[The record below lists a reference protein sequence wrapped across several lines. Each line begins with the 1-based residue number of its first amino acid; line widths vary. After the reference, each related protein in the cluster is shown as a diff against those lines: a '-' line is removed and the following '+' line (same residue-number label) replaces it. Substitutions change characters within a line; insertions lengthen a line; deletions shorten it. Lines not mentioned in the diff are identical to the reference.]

1 MNKNIKKSLKGG
13 SLNSI
18 NSMSQS
24 LKTNDPISDATNMG
38 FQKANEIIPFSD
50 AQKEVSNNINKAN
63 TFVSDAT
70 SQINSLAS
78 DANNSVSQA
87 QNAANS
93 LGTAA
98 SNAQLQESP
107 GITDEI
113 KYVIKD
119 GANFAGEIG
128 SLAATVE
135 LQQGAILADTAVNAA
150 SEAAER
156 VGKTLKTN
164 SPQIMD
170 AIQTTSE
177 LFFNGQNVYEKI
189 KDEAKA
195 KADVIST
202 QINADAKSSQIEILM
217 RSGITKEEAEA
228 EFKKIE
234 EKREEDEKADRDAEL
249 KMEEAAAAAATALE
263 LAKATS
269 NKEGG
274 SRKKMMTLSQIQK
287 GGRQSANRT
296 KKSINDF
303 FNSSVTSSQ
312 ILKRFAK
319 PDNKRKTIRK
329 SKRRKHGGRRSRK
342 QKI

>member
-13 SLNSI
+13 SYSI

-87 QNAANS
+87 QNAAN
-93 LGTAA
+93 
-98 SNAQLQESP
+98 AQLQLGQPSK
-107 GITDEI
+107 GILNEI
-113 KYVIKD
+113 IEETGNAVSD
-119 GANFAGEIG
+119 
-128 SLAATVE
+128 V
-135 LQQGAILADTAVNAA
+135 ADTVANV
-150 SEAAER
+150 E
-156 VGKTLKTN
+156 GKFL
-164 SPQIMD
+164 
-170 AIQTTSE
+170 
-177 LFFNGQNVYEKI
+177 GV
-189 KDEAKA
+189 EAKA
-195 KADVIST
+195 LTTSGVAVATALGDTIEDKGPEFADVAKKATTFLGGIYKNLEIAKE
-202 QINADAKSSQIEILM
+202 QIKAETEIAKLQIDKQSKASQIEIL
-217 RSGITKEEAEA
+217 KDPKLPEAQAEAQAEA

-263 LAKATS
+263 LAKAAATAPAS
-269 NKEGG
+269 GG